1 MLRRLKSDVGLEL
14 PEKTRQTVL
23 MNISEKDKRVMQQF
37 RAELTRLTRT
47 QTDEARFQQQ
57 KLLLDMV
64 NLDYYRK
71 YASRLSILTLTTK
84 YIRSGMAKKGPINE
98 YLEDLLDSTDKKMI
112 VFAFHMDML
121 NSIEETM
128 KARDVS
134 KEKKGKAHVNN
145 RLDIELASLLRWN
158 TYVLMEVQTHISGKI
173 YAHSFKSRMATSE
186 LPS

>member
-134 KEKKGKAHVNN
+134 KEKRKG
-145 RLDIELASLLRWN
+145 
-158 TYVLMEVQTHISGKI
+158 TCQQ
-173 YAHSFKSRMATSE
+173 
-186 LPS
+186 

>member
-1 MLRRLKSDVGLEL
+1 MDLHLWYRIHSVGAANLTELHYILDKCIMLRRLKSDVGLEL

-134 KEKKGKAHVNN
+134 KEKRKG
-145 RLDIELASLLRWN
+145 
-158 TYVLMEVQTHISGKI
+158 TCQQ
-173 YAHSFKSRMATSE
+173 
-186 LPS
+186 